1 LAEERDPNETTTMN
15 EHPQAPEVTRAS
27 DASQA
32 YETALP
38 DRGVAPAPDVTM
50 AYETEATPEVAP
62 TPEPT
67 TSAETAVPGETAA
80 TEAQAATPAPPPT
93 PSGYRP
99 PAPSGWSDP
108 LTGTDGPRLWD
119 RVIASES
126 ARVRRYQRPATVAL
140 VEIVGM
146 DGFTRVWG
154 AEIAERTFVRIARTL
169 AVEIRSSDHIAR
181 VDALRFAVL
190 LTETDEIAAI
200 NFVERARAACERQP
214 GELRIAIGWAS
225 PTAETDLVSAL
236 TVAEQRLA
244 EELADPTPTDADPA

>member
-1 LAEERDPNETTTMN
+1 VSVAEERDPNEIMTMDEYPQASEIVTATDASLASDTTTPDG
-15 EHPQAPEVTRAS
+15 E
-27 DASQA
+27 
-32 YETALP
+32 ALP
-38 DRGVAPAPDVTM
+38 AS
-50 AYETEATPEVAP
+50 E
-62 TPEPT
+62 
-67 TSAETAVPGETAA
+67 
-80 TEAQAATPAPPPT
+80 TPAPEGITAPEAA
-93 PSGYRP
+93 P
-99 PAPSGWSDP
+99 PASAAPTGFRPASPSGWSDP

-146 DGFTRVWG
+146 DAFTRVWG
-154 AEIAERTFVRIARTL
+154 TEIAERTFVRIARTL

-181 VDALRFAVL
+181 VDAMRFAVL

-225 PTAETDLVSAL
+225 PTAATDLVAAL

-244 EELADPTPTDADPA
+244 EELVEPTPTDADPT